1 MEATTELPQYVRER
15 TDQSLATGKS
25 VCLIVKE
32 TAMQTD
38 SELQQSVRRFIAER
52 PDVGHG
58 EIDVQVLEGI
68 VTLTGTM
75 RNENEKWQIGDA
87 ICAMPGVKSL
97 LNHTMTVP
105 SVQEGANDSDIARP
119 WFPST

>member
-1 MEATTELPQYVRER
+1 
-15 TDQSLATGKS
+15 
-25 VCLIVKE
+25 
-32 TAMQTD
+32 MQTD
-38 SELQQSVRRFIAER
+38 SELQQSVRRLIAER

-75 RNENEKWQIGDA
+75 RNENEKWQIRDA

-105 SVQEGANDSDIARP
+105 PVQEGANDSDIARP